1 MPSSGEHWDARIGR
15 RIRLRD
21 LHVLLTVVQ
30 RGSMAK
36 AAQHLSVTQPAVS
49 KSIADLEHA
58 LGVRLLDRSP
68 QGIEPTIY
76 GHALVRRGLS
86 VFDELRQGVGEIEF
100 MADPHV
106 GEVRVGCPETLAAT
120 LLPAVVERLSKQHPG
135 VRLYVAQTNP
145 LTLEI
150 RELRDRNV
158 DLMLGRMGPAFTEE
172 DLNAEILYHD
182 PLVVVAGAQSR
193 WARCRVLDLAEL
205 VDEKWILY
213 PPKEIPGIF
222 IEEAF
227 RSRGLNLPPAS
238 VLTYSFQLRDMLL
251 MTGNYL
257 SIVAAS
263 AVPILNAKRVIVK
276 SLPIDLGNQAKA
288 RPVAIFTL
296 KNRTLSPVTELFI
309 ECVRTAAKTISSQPK
324 GRR

>member
-1 MPSSGEHWDARIGR
+1 MPASREHWETRIGR

-36 AAQHLSVTQPAVS
+36 AAQQLSITQPAVS

-58 LGVRLLDRSP
+58 LGVRLLDRGP
-68 QGIEPTIY
+68 QGIEPTAY
-76 GHALVRRGLS
+76 GRAFAQRGRS

-100 MADPHV
+100 MSDPRV

-120 LLPAVVERLSKQHPG
+120 LLPAVVEQLGDQYPG
-135 VRLYVAQTNP
+135 IMLHVIQTNP
-145 LTLEI
+145 LALDI

-158 DLMLGRMGPAFTEE
+158 DLMLGRIGPAFAEE
-172 DLNAEILYHD
+172 DLDAEILYHD
-182 PLVVVAGAQSR
+182 PLVVVAGTTST
-193 WARCRVLDLAEL
+193 WARRRTLGLVDLM
-205 VDEKWILY
+205 DEKWILY
-213 PPKEIPGIF
+213 PPNEMPGVF

-227 RSRGLNLPPAS
+227 RNRGLSLPRAS

-251 MTGNYL
+251 MGGKYL

-263 AVPILNAKRVIVK
+263 AVPVLNAKRVMVK
-276 SLPIDLGNQAKA
+276 ILPIDLGSQATA
-288 RPVAIFTL
+288 RPVAVFTL
-296 KNRTLSPVTELFI
+296 KNRTLSPAVALFVDHI
-309 ECVRTAAKTISSQPK
+309 RKAAKTIASQSGQNP
-324 GRR
+324 

>member
-1 MPSSGEHWDARIGR
+1 MATSSQHWDARIGR

-36 AAQHLSVTQPAVS
+36 AAEQLSITQPAVS

-58 LGVRLLDRSP
+58 LRVRLLDRGP
-68 QGIEPTIY
+68 QGIEPTSY
-76 GHALVRRGLS
+76 GNVLVKRAIS
-86 VFDELRQGVGEIEF
+86 VFDELRHGVGEIGF
-100 MADPHV
+100 MADARV
-106 GEVRVGCPETLAAT
+106 GELRVGCPETLAAT
-120 LLPAVVERLSKQHPG
+120 LLPAVVERLTDQYPG
-135 VRLYVAQTNP
+135 IKLHVIQTNP
-145 LTLEI
+145 LALEV
-150 RELRDRNV
+150 RKLRDRDV
-158 DLMLGRMGPAFTEE
+158 DLLLGRIGPPFTEE

-182 PLVVVAGAQSR
+182 PLVVVAGTTSG
-193 WARCRVLDLAEL
+193 WARRRTVELADLL
-205 VDEKWILY
+205 GEKWILY
-213 PPKEIPGIF
+213 PPNEIPGIF

-227 RSRGLNLPPAS
+227 RKRGLGLPPLS

-263 AVPILNAKRVIVK
+263 AVPVFNAKRVMVK
-276 SLPIDLGNQAKA
+276 TLPIDLGAEAKA

-296 KNRTLSPVTELFI
+296 KNRTLSPAAMLFI
-309 ECVRTAAKTISSQPK
+309 DNIRTVAKAIASRSK
-324 GRR
+324 R

>member
-1 MPSSGEHWDARIGR
+1 MSTSGEQWDARIGR

-36 AAQHLSVTQPAVS
+36 AAQNLSVTQSAVS

-68 QGIEPTIY
+68 LGVEPTPF
-76 GHALVRRGLS
+76 GTALVRRGMTA
-86 VFDELRQGVGEIEF
+86 FDELRQGVGEIEF
-100 MADPHV
+100 MADPRA
-106 GEVRVGCPETLAAT
+106 GEVRLGCPETLAAT
-120 LLPAVVERLSKQHPG
+120 LLPAVVERLSDEYPG
-135 VRLYVAQTNP
+135 IRLYVAQANP

-158 DLMLGRMGPAFTEE
+158 DLLLGRLGPPFTEE

-182 PLVVVAGAQSR
+182 PLVVVAGAESR
-193 WARCRVLDLAEL
+193 WARRRSLELAEL
-205 VDEKWILY
+205 VGEKWILY
-213 PPKEIPGIF
+213 PPKQIPGSV

-227 RSRGLNLPPAS
+227 RRRGLSLPRTS
-238 VLTYSFQLRDMLL
+238 IITYSFQLRDMLL

-263 AVPILNAKRVIVK
+263 AVPIFNAKRVTVK
-276 SLPIDLGNQAKA
+276 ALPVDLGAQAKA

-296 KNRTLSPVTELFI
+296 RNRTLSPVTELFI
-309 ECVRTAAKTISSQPK
+309 GCVRAVAKGIASQSK
-324 GRR
+324 R

>member
-1 MPSSGEHWDARIGR
+1 MSSREHWDARIGR
-15 RIRLRD
+15 RVRLRD

-30 RGSMAK
+30 QGSMAK
-36 AAQHLSVTQPAVS
+36 AAQHLSITQPAVS

-58 LGVRLLDRSP
+58 LGVRLLDRTP
-68 QGIEPTIY
+68 QGVEPTDY
-76 GHALVRRGLS
+76 GKAFVRRGLA

-100 MADPHV
+100 MADPRI

-120 LLPAVVERLSKQHPG
+120 LLPPVVEQLSVQHPG
-135 VRLYVAQTNP
+135 ISLYVAQTNP
-145 LTLEI
+145 ITLDI
-150 RELRDRNV
+150 RELRDRHV
-158 DLMLGRMGPAFTEE
+158 DLLFGRLGPAFAE
-172 DLNAEILYHD
+172 DDLDAEVLYDD
-182 PLVVVAGAQSR
+182 PLVVVAGETSK
-193 WARCRVLDLAEL
+193 WARRRTLELAEL
-205 VDEKWILY
+205 VAEKWILY
-213 PPKEIPGIF
+213 PPKDMPGIF

-227 RSRGLNLPPAS
+227 RRKKLKLPSAA

-263 AVPILNAKRVIVK
+263 AVPIFNAKRAVVK
-276 SLPIDLGNQAKA
+276 VLPIDLGAQAKA

-309 ECVRTAAKTISSQPK
+309 DCVRTVAKGIAAK
-324 GRR
+324 R

>member
-1 MPSSGEHWDARIGR
+1 MPSAEHWDARIGR
-15 RIRLRD
+15 RVRLRD

-36 AAQHLSVTQPAVS
+36 AAQHLSITQPAVS

-58 LGVRLLDRSP
+58 LGVRLLDRGP
-68 QGIEPTIY
+68 QGVEPTPY
-76 GHALVRRGLS
+76 GKALVRRGLT
-86 VFDELRQGVGEIEF
+86 VFDELRQGIGEIEF
-100 MADPHV
+100 MAEPRV
-106 GEVRVGCPETLAAT
+106 GQVRVGCPETLAAT
-120 LLPAVVERLSKQHPG
+120 LLPPVVERLSKQHPG
-135 VRLYVAQTNP
+135 ITLYVAQTNP

-158 DLMLGRMGPAFTEE
+158 ELLLGRLGPVFTEE

-182 PLVVVAGAQSR
+182 PLVVVAGATSS
-193 WARCRVLDLAEL
+193 WARRRALELAEL
-205 VDEKWILY
+205 IGEKWILY

-227 RSRGLNLPPAS
+227 RKQGLSLPSAS

-263 AVPILNAKRVIVK
+263 AVPIFNAKRVVVK
-276 SLPIDLGNQAKA
+276 VLPIDLGAQAKA

-296 KNRTLSPVTELFI
+296 KNRTLSPVTDVFI
-309 ECVRTAAKTISSQPK
+309 DCVRTVANAIASK
-324 GRR
+324 R

>member
-1 MPSSGEHWDARIGR
+1 MSSAAHWDARIGR

-36 AAQHLSVTQPAVS
+36 AAQQLSITQPAVS

-58 LGVRLLDRSP
+58 LGVRLLDRGP
-68 QGIEPTIY
+68 QGVEPTLY
-76 GHALVRRGLS
+76 GKALVRRGVS

-100 MADPHV
+100 MADPRV

-120 LLPAVVERLSKQHPG
+120 LLPAVVGKLSDQYPG

-145 LTLEI
+145 LAPEI

-158 DLMLGRMGPAFTEE
+158 DLLLGRIGPAFREE
-172 DLNAEILYHD
+172 DLSAEILYHD
-182 PLVVVAGAQSR
+182 PLVVVAGTQSR
-193 WARCRVLDLAEL
+193 WARRRTLELAEL
-205 VDEKWILY
+205 LGEKWILY
-213 PPKEIPGIF
+213 PPSQIPGLV

-227 RSRGLNLPPAS
+227 RKRGLNLPTAS
-238 VLTYSFQLRDMLL
+238 VMTYSFQLRDMLL
-251 MTGNYL
+251 MTGDYL

-263 AVPILNAKRVIVK
+263 AVPIFNAKRATVK
-276 SLPIDLGNQAKA
+276 VLPIDLGPQAKA

-296 KNRTLSPVTELFI
+296 KDRTLSPVTELFI
-309 ECVRTAAKTISSQPK
+309 DCVRTVAKAMTSPTP
-324 GRR
+324 R

>member
-1 MPSSGEHWDARIGR
+1 MATSGEHWDTRIGR

-36 AAQHLSVTQPAVS
+36 AAQHLSITQPAVS

-68 QGIEPTIY
+68 QGIEPTAY
-76 GHALVRRGLS
+76 GTALVRRGLS
-86 VFDELRQGVGEIEF
+86 VFDELRQGIGEIEF
-100 MADPHV
+100 MAAPGV

-120 LLPAVVERLSKQHPG
+120 LLPAVIEQLSDQYPNIKLH
-135 VRLYVAQTNP
+135 VVQTNP
-145 LTLEI
+145 LAPEI
-150 RELRDRNV
+150 RQLRDRNV
-158 DLMLGRMGPAFTEE
+158 DLLLGRVGPPFAE
-172 DLNAEILYHD
+172 DDLHAEILYQD
-182 PLVVVAGAQSR
+182 PLVVVAGTASP
-193 WARCRVLDLAEL
+193 WARRRTLDLGEL
-205 VDEKWILY
+205 IGEKWILY
-213 PPKEIPGIF
+213 PPNEMPGVF
-222 IEEAF
+222 IKEAF
-227 RSRGLNLPPAS
+227 RKRGLSLPPAS

-263 AVPILNAKRVIVK
+263 AVPVFNAKRVIVK
-276 SLPIDLGNQAKA
+276 ALPIDLGTQATA

-296 KNRTLSPVTELFI
+296 KNRTLSPAAVLFI
-309 ECVRTAAKTISSQPK
+309 DNIRAVAKSIALRSK
-324 GRR
+324 R

>member
-1 MPSSGEHWDARIGR
+1 MSTSSEHWDARIGR

-36 AAQHLSVTQPAVS
+36 AAQHLSITQPAVS

-58 LGVRLLDRSP
+58 LGVRLLDRGP
-68 QGIEPTIY
+68 QGVEPTSY
-76 GHALVRRGLS
+76 GNALVRRGLS

-100 MADPHV
+100 MADPRV

-120 LLPAVVERLSKQHPG
+120 LLPAVVERLSDQYPG
-135 VRLYVAQTNP
+135 IKLHVIQTNP
-145 LTLEI
+145 LALEI
-150 RELRDRNV
+150 RKLRDRNV
-158 DLMLGRMGPAFTEE
+158 DLLLGRIGPAFAEE
-172 DLNAEILYHD
+172 DLNAEILYQD
-182 PLVVVAGAQSR
+182 PLVVVAGAASN
-193 WARCRVLDLAEL
+193 WARRRTLELAEL
-205 VDEKWILY
+205 VGEKWILY
-213 PPKEIPGIF
+213 PPDEMPGVF

-227 RSRGLNLPPAS
+227 RKRGLNLPPAS

-251 MTGNYL
+251 MTGKYL

-263 AVPILNAKRVIVK
+263 AVPVFNAKRLIVK
-276 SLPIDLGNQAKA
+276 TLPIDLGAQATA

-296 KNRTLSPVTELFI
+296 KNRMLSPAAALFI
-309 ECVRTAAKTISSQPK
+309 DHIRKVAKAIASQSK
-324 GRR
+324 R

>member
-1 MPSSGEHWDARIGR
+1 MPSAEHWDARIGR

-36 AAQHLSVTQPAVS
+36 AAQHLSITQPAVS

-58 LGVRLLDRSP
+58 LGVRLLDRGP
-68 QGIEPTIY
+68 QGVEPTPY
-76 GHALVRRGLS
+76 GKALVRRGLT
-86 VFDELRQGVGEIEF
+86 VFDELRQGIGEIEF
-100 MADPHV
+100 MAEPRV
-106 GEVRVGCPETLAAT
+106 GQVRVGCPETLAAT
-120 LLPAVVERLSKQHPG
+120 LLPPVVERLSKQHPG
-135 VRLYVAQTNP
+135 ITLYVAQTNP

-158 DLMLGRMGPAFTEE
+158 ELLLGRLGPVFTEE

-182 PLVVVAGAQSR
+182 PLVVVAGATSS
-193 WARCRVLDLAEL
+193 WARRRALEL
-205 VDEKWILY
+205 VELIGEKWILY

-227 RSRGLNLPPAS
+227 RKQGLRLPSAS

-263 AVPILNAKRVIVK
+263 AVPIFNAKRVVVK
-276 SLPIDLGNQAKA
+276 VLPIDLGAQAKA

-296 KNRTLSPVTELFI
+296 KNRTLSPVTDVFI
-309 ECVRTAAKTISSQPK
+309 DCVRTVANAIASK
-324 GRR
+324 R

>member
-1 MPSSGEHWDARIGR
+1 MSTSSEHWDARIGR

-36 AAQHLSVTQPAVS
+36 AAQHLSITQPAVS

-58 LGVRLLDRSP
+58 LGVRLLDRGP
-68 QGIEPTIY
+68 QGVEPTSY
-76 GHALVRRGLS
+76 GNALVRRGLS

-100 MADPHV
+100 MADPRV

-120 LLPAVVERLSKQHPG
+120 LLPAVVERLSDQYPG
-135 VRLYVAQTNP
+135 IKLHVIQTNP
-145 LTLEI
+145 LALEI
-150 RELRDRNV
+150 RKLRDRNV
-158 DLMLGRMGPAFTEE
+158 DLLLGRIGPAFAEE
-172 DLNAEILYHD
+172 DLNAEILYQD
-182 PLVVVAGAQSR
+182 PLVVVAGAASN
-193 WARCRVLDLAEL
+193 WARRRTLELAEL
-205 VDEKWILY
+205 VGEKWILY
-213 PPKEIPGIF
+213 PPDEMPGVF

-227 RSRGLNLPPAS
+227 RKRGLSLPPAS

-251 MTGNYL
+251 MTGKYL

-263 AVPILNAKRVIVK
+263 AVPVFNAKRLIVK
-276 SLPIDLGNQAKA
+276 TLPIDLGAQATA

-296 KNRTLSPVTELFI
+296 KNRMLSPAAALFI
-309 ECVRTAAKTISSQPK
+309 DHIRKVAKAIASQSK
-324 GRR
+324 R